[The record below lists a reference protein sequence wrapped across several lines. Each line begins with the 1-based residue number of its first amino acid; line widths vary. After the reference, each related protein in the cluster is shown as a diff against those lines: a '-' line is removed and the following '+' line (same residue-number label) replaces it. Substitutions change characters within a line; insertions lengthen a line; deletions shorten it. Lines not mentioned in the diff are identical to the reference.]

1 MVVVAALESLAG
13 WPGYSAVRTV
23 DIQSSLQ
30 NLMVSDPSQDLSAIF
45 LFLLAKMEDYHSDGL
60 AYSRLVMIRVLSV

>member
-1 MVVVAALESLAG
+1 MDGGHGWWSWMVVMAALESLAG

-30 NLMVSDPSQDLSAIF
+30 KL
-45 LFLLAKMEDYHSDGL
+45 DG
-60 AYSRLVMIRVLSV
+60 